1 MNKNG
6 QVIVIDNDPHV
17 CKAAGQA
24 LSLAGYQVQCCHG
37 GKEATGPL
45 SSGRVDVVVCDVKM
59 PGMDGFAVLNHVVEL
74 DADLPV
80 ILITGHGDVG
90 MAVEAMRQG
99 AYDFIEKPLSSSRL
113 IDVVGRARE
122 KRRLV
127 LDNRSLRAE
136 VQRQDGLESVILG
149 RSQKIEALRQT
160 ILNVADTDTDILL
173 IGETGTGKE
182 LVARCLHEQSRR
194 QVNRFVAVNCGA
206 MPESIIEN
214 ELFGHEPGAYTG
226 ADHLHLGK
234 FELADTGT
242 FFLDEIESM
251 PLALQV
257 RLLRVLQERTIDR
270 LGGGDPISLNLRI
283 IAASKENLLQLSE
296 EGSFRADL
304 YYRLNVVTIHIPPLR
319 QRLEDIPILFTHFLV
334 KAAKKLERQPPPL
347 SPGLREKLMRHSWPG
362 NVRELQ
368 NVAERTVLGL
378 ANQCEDMDQQHASAR
393 TPTLRDQLAAFEKC
407 ILEQELLLNKGSIRQ
422 TCASLHLPRK
432 TLYYKLNKYGLRRK
446 DFLDRDKEG

>member
-1 MNKNG
+1 MTTNG

-24 LSLAGYQVQCCHG
+24 LSLAGYKVTCCHSG
-37 GKEATGPL
+37 DEATGPL
-45 SSGRVDVVVCDVKM
+45 SSGQIDVVVCDVKM
-59 PGMDGFAVLNHVVEL
+59 PGMDGFALLKYVASL
-74 DADLPV
+74 DSDLPV
-80 ILITGHGDVG
+80 ILITGHGDVS

-113 IDVVGRARE
+113 IDVVGRAME
-122 KRRLV
+122 KRRLI

-149 RSQKIEALRQT
+149 RSPRIEDLRRT
-160 ILNVADTDTDILL
+160 ILNVADTDTDVLI

-194 QVNRFVAVNCGA
+194 QGKRFVAINCGA

-226 ADHLHLGK
+226 ADRLHIGK
-234 FELADTGT
+234 FELADGGT
-242 FFLDEIESM
+242 LFLDEIESM

-257 RLLRVLQERTIDR
+257 RLLRVLQERSIDR
-270 LGGGDPISLNLRI
+270 LGGGDPIPLNLRV

-296 EGSFRADL
+296 QGSFRTDL

-319 QRLEDIPILFTHFLV
+319 QRLEDIPLLFTHFLL
-334 KAAKKLERQPPPL
+334 KAAKRLERLPPEL
-347 SPGLREKLMRHSWPG
+347 SPALREKLMRHTWPG

-378 ANQCEDMDQQHASAR
+378 PNQCEELEPHQETTNS
-393 TPTLRDQLAAFEKC
+393 PSLREQLAAFEKC
-407 ILEQELLLNKGSIRQ
+407 ILEQELLLNKGSISQ
-422 TCASLHLPRK
+422 TCASLDLPRK
-432 TLYYKLNKYGLRRK
+432 TLYYKLKKHGLRRK
-446 DFLDRDKEG
+446 DFLVRRQRG